1 MRRRQV
7 SQKAAHRHA
16 RDAAAA
22 GKASFGWAWLLDER
36 PEERARGVT
45 VDVATARFET
55 PRRAVVLLDA
65 PGHRDFVPNMIAGAP
80 PLREG
85 LCVIVDALRHRDFV
99 PKMIAGAPACGPV
112 CAMLDALGH
121 RDFVPNIIA
130 SAPARGA
137 VCTLLMRLDITT
149 LTPV

>member
-1 MRRRQV
+1 MRPAADAPPAARRRRQV

-55 PRRAVVLLDA
+55 RARAVTLLDA
-65 PGHRDFVPNMIAGAP
+65 PGHRDFVPNMIAGA
-80 PLREG
+80 R
-85 LCVIVDALRHRDFV
+85 ALR
-99 PKMIAGAPACGPV
+99 
-112 CAMLDALGH
+112 
-121 RDFVPNIIA
+121 
-130 SAPARGA
+130 PAR
-137 VCTLLMRLDITT
+137 C
-149 LTPV
+149 

>member
-80 PLREG
+80 ARSPH
-85 LCVIVDALRHRDFV
+85 CVVLDAPGFRDCV
-99 PKMIAGAPACGPV
+99 ASMSAGAGVYTVLFICGPHRMV
-112 CAMLDALGH
+112 LG
-121 RDFVPNIIA
+121 V
-130 SAPARGA
+130 
-137 VCTLLMRLDITT
+137 LLAG
-149 LTPV
+149 PG

>member
-36 PEERARGVT
+36 AEERARGVT

-80 PLREG
+80 ARTLVFR
-85 LCVIVDALRHRDFV
+85 
-99 PKMIAGAPACGPV
+99 GAACGKV
-112 CAMLDALGH
+112 SQ
-121 RDFVPNIIA
+121 F
-130 SAPARGA
+130 
-137 VCTLLMRLDITT
+137 
-149 LTPV
+149 